1 MDDIIF
7 FSHILEETRVFLSRM
22 ALILCIVLCMIG
34 PIQAERVF
42 FSDGTLYN
50 GSLSKDDILKQF
62 EEYTGEGPVI
72 VFHDL
77 ICQSCQDAM
86 DYFREFEQIYP
97 EIPIVYYDLHGNTTN
112 KLLFEEYMTIY
123 HQNNLLAPTVFVG
136 PAGIEGNESIRLVF
150 EPFALLYVDN
160 Q

>member
-1 MDDIIF
+1 MDDAVF
-7 FSHILEETRVFLSRM
+7 LTYILEKPRLFLSRM
-22 ALILCIVLCMIG
+22 VLILCVFLCMIA

-50 GSLSKDDILKQF
+50 SSLSKDDILEKF
-62 EEYTGEGPVI
+62 EEYTGDGPVI

-77 ICQSCQDAM
+77 ICLSCQDAM
-86 DYFREFEQIYP
+86 DYFREFEQLYP
-97 EIPIVYYDLHGNTTN
+97 EIPLVYYDLHGNTTN
-112 KLLFEEYMTIY
+112 KLLFEKYMKDY
-123 HQNNLLAPTVFVG
+123 HQENLLAPTAFVG

>member
-1 MDDIIF
+1 MSNNDIF
-7 FSHILEETRVFLSRM
+7 LQRMILF
-22 ALILCIVLCMIG
+22 LCIVLCMIV

-50 GSLSKDDILKQF
+50 GSLSKDEILEKF

-77 ICQSCQDAM
+77 ICLSCQDAM
-86 DYFREFEQIYP
+86 DYFREFEQVYP
-97 EIPIVYYDLHGNTTN
+97 EIPIEYYDLHGNTTN
-112 KLLFEEYMTIY
+112 KLLFEKYMKDY
-123 HQNNLLAPTVFVG
+123 HQENLLAPTAFVG

-150 EPFALLYVDN
+150 EPFTLLYVDN
-160 Q
+160 QWIL

>member
-1 MDDIIF
+1 MSNNYIF
-7 FSHILEETRVFLSRM
+7 LQRM
-22 ALILCIVLCMIG
+22 ILILCVFLFIIT
-34 PIQAERVF
+34 PIHAERVF

-50 GSLSKDDILKQF
+50 GSLSKDDILERF
-62 EEYTGEGPVI
+62 EGYTGEGPVI

-77 ICQSCQDAM
+77 ICISCEDAM
-86 DYFREFEQIYP
+86 DYFREFEQVYP

-112 KLLFEEYMTIY
+112 KLLFEKYMTNY
-123 HQNNLLAPTVFVG
+123 HQENLLAPTAFVG

>member
-1 MDDIIF
+1 MDDAVF
-7 FSHILEETRVFLSRM
+7 LTYILEKPRLFLSRM
-22 ALILCIVLCMIG
+22 VLILCVFLCMIA

-50 GSLSKDDILKQF
+50 GSLSKDDILEKF

-77 ICQSCQDAM
+77 ICLSCQDAM
-86 DYFREFEQIYP
+86 DYFREFEQLYP
-97 EIPIVYYDLHGNTTN
+97 EIPLVYYDLHGNTTN
-112 KLLFEEYMTIY
+112 KLLFEKYMKDY
-123 HQNNLLAPTVFVG
+123 HQENLLAPTAFVG

>member
-1 MDDIIF
+1 MDDEIF
-7 FSHILEETRVFLSRM
+7 LTHILEETRFFLPRIV
-22 ALILCIVLCMIG
+22 LILCVVLCMIA
-34 PIQAERVF
+34 PIHAERVF
-42 FSDGTLYN
+42 FSDGTLYDA
-50 GSLSKDDILKQF
+50 SLSKDDILERF

-86 DYFREFEQIYP
+86 DYFREFEQVYP
-97 EIPIVYYDLHGNTTN
+97 EIPIVYYDLHGNMTN
-112 KLLFEEYMTIY
+112 KLLFEKYMKNY
-123 HQNNLLAPTVFVG
+123 HQANLLAPTAFVG

-150 EPFALLYVDN
+150 EPFTLLYIDN

>member
-1 MDDIIF
+1 MSNNYIF
-7 FSHILEETRVFLSRM
+7 LQRM
-22 ALILCIVLCMIG
+22 ILILCVFLFIIT
-34 PIQAERVF
+34 PIHAERVF

-62 EEYTGEGPVI
+62 EEYTGEGPVV

-77 ICQSCQDAM
+77 ICQSCLDAM
-86 DYFREFEQIYP
+86 DYFREFEQVYP

-112 KLLFEEYMTIY
+112 KLLFEEYMKNY
-123 HQNNLLAPTVFVG
+123 HQENLLAPTVFVG

>member
-1 MDDIIF
+1 MDDVIF
-7 FSHILEETRVFLSRM
+7 LSHILEETRVFLSRM

-77 ICQSCQDAM
+77 ICLSCQDAM
-86 DYFREFEQIYP
+86 DYFREFEQVYP
-97 EIPIVYYDLHGNTTN
+97 EIPIEYYDLHGNTTN
-112 KLLFEEYMTIY
+112 KLLFEKYMKDY
-123 HQNNLLAPTVFVG
+123 HQENLLAPTAFVG

-150 EPFALLYVDN
+150 EPFTLLYVDN

>member
-1 MDDIIF
+1 M
-7 FSHILEETRVFLSRM
+7 LLSRM
-22 ALILCIVLCMIG
+22 ALIFFVVLFIIT

-50 GSLSKDDILKQF
+50 GSLSKDDILGKF

-77 ICQSCQDAM
+77 ICLSCEDAM
-86 DYFREFEQIYP
+86 VYFREFEQVYP

-112 KLLFEEYMTIY
+112 KLLFEKYMTIY
-123 HQNNLLAPTVFVG
+123 HQKNLLAPTAFVG